1 MVASQAYF
9 GKITSFFIFDNVIG
23 KLNFLCIV
31 LSFLILNHSMLKFRS
46 DQTFIF
52 RESIK
57 VKAFM
62 LQKRLMNSFNL
73 SIGQKMLRLRKM
85 AAENLKNG
93 KVSFGLVTL
102 NFQELFSNKLDSKS
116 NWLKKKLFICRDLS
130 RTPLSRNTYITKYY
144 QIQFRKKNFSV

>member
-85 AAENLKNG
+85 AAENFKNG

-102 NFQELFSNKLDSKS
+102 NFQALF
-116 NWLKKKLFICRDLS
+116 
-130 RTPLSRNTYITKYY
+130 
-144 QIQFRKKNFSV
+144 